1 MGNSKNF
8 HALPAFHPFHGSTDA
23 ACAGRCADAEL
34 SVESAA
40 MNALWIDLPADAMN
54 VAAAFR
60 LVLDTPAGGD
70 ATLRLAAADSCRV
83 WLDGRLAT
91 HGPARAAHGCARV
104 DEIPLAGS
112 TGRRVAIFVEVLS
125 SHVSCYDGVEQDAFF
140 AAEIVA
146 ADGRVLAETGDFEA
160 WSDGTLVRRVRRFS
174 FQRGFV
180 ESRRVA
186 SDPDAFR
193 RGGAAPEGWTR
204 AATVPRA
211 LPRLLPRRAPRPAL
225 PFRDAGA
232 PVARG
237 AFGID
242 PTAAPPFPREV
253 ELVGTQGIKGYPRG
267 EWEDD
272 PAEDAVKLSSHAE
285 SAEFAEVHNGARSKS
300 APNLE
305 PANTRTCERGTALL
319 YDFDRTL
326 TGFFSLRVRAAEPA
340 GATVL
345 VLFDEL
351 RAPEGAR
358 FPVDPFRNQCANV
371 VKWRLGPGEHDLLSF
386 HPNSARFAA
395 VAILEG
401 AAAIERFGIVAYENP
416 DAARIAL
423 PPTGDATLDAIVDAA
438 RATFAQNA
446 VDLLTDCPSRER
458 AGWLCDGFFT
468 GRAEALFTGRNDVER
483 AFLENYALAPQLPRL
498 PDGMVP
504 MCYPADH
511 PNGVFIPNWALWW
524 LLELDAY
531 RARTGDEATV
541 AASRPKIDPLL
552 AWFDRHAGPEGLLE
566 DLPGWVFVEW
576 SACNDADH
584 LRGVNFPTNFLY
596 AAALAAAA
604 RLLGRPALAARGA
617 AVREAAARLAWDG
630 EWFDD
635 NAVRDA
641 GGALRR
647 AGHATETGQY
657 YAFYFGA
664 ADPATHP
671 ALWRRLCDEFGP
683 TRDAARTWPDVPPA
697 NAIVGAYLRLELLL
711 RHGRAA
717 QCLRECRGFFAP
729 MARLTGTLWENLS
742 PEASLDH
749 GFASSAAWL
758 IHRALAT
765 GE

>member
-1 MGNSKNF
+1 
-8 HALPAFHPFHGSTDA
+8 
-23 ACAGRCADAEL
+23 
-34 SVESAA
+34 
-40 MNALWIDLPADAMN
+40 MNATWIDLPADAMN
-54 VAAAFR
+54 VAAGFR
-60 LVLDTPAGGD
+60 LLLDPPAGG
-70 ATLRLAAADSCRV
+70 ATLRLAAADSCRA
-83 WLDGRLAT
+83 WIDGRLAA

-104 DEIPLAGS
+104 EEIPVAAPGA
-112 TGRRVAIFVEVLS
+112 GRRVAVFVEVHS
-125 SHVSCYDGVEQDAFF
+125 AHVPCYDGVEQDAFF
-140 AAEIVA
+140 AAEVVA

-160 WSDGTLVRRVRRFS
+160 WRDETLVRRVRRFS

-186 SDPDAFR
+186 ADPDAFR
-193 RGGAAPEGWTR
+193 RGGAAPEGWIR
-204 AATVPRA
+204 SATVPRA
-211 LPRLLPRRAPRPAL
+211 LPRLLPRGTSRPAL
-225 PFRDAGA
+225 PFRDAGE

-237 AFGID
+237 AFAVD
-242 PTAAPPFPREV
+242 PSAAAPSPREV
-253 ELVGTQGIKGYPRG
+253 ELAGTQEIKGYPRDA
-267 EWEDD
+267 WEDD
-272 PAEDAVKLSSHAE
+272 PATQGAQLVEKSHAE
-285 SAEFAEVHNGARSKS
+285 SPSTLRPFF
-300 APNLE
+300 
-305 PANTRTCERGTALL
+305 L
-319 YDFDRTL
+319 YDFGRTL

-345 VLFDEL
+345 LLFDEL
-351 RAPEGAR
+351 RAPEGSR
-358 FPVDPFRNQCANV
+358 FPVDPFRNHCANV
-371 VKWRLGPGEHDLLSF
+371 VKWRLAPGRHDLLSF

-395 VAILEG
+395 VAVLEG
-401 AAAIERFGIVAYENP
+401 DASIERFGVVPYENP
-416 DAARIAL
+416 DAARAEL
-423 PPTGDATLDAIVDAA
+423 PPTGDAELDAIVGAA

-458 AGWLCDGFFT
+458 AGWLCDAFFT
-468 GRAEALFTGRNDVER
+468 GRAEALFTGSNDAER
-483 AFLENYALAPQLPRL
+483 AFLENYALAPALPSL

-511 PNGVFIPNWALWW
+511 PNGSYIPNWSLWW

-541 AASRPKIDPLL
+541 AASRPKIGPLL

-584 LRGVNFPTNFLY
+584 LRGVNFPTNFLW
-596 AAALAAAA
+596 AAALEAAA
-604 RLLGRPALAARGA
+604 RLLGRPDLAARGA
-617 AVREAAARLAWDG
+617 AVRAAAARLSWDG
-630 EWFDD
+630 EWFAD

-641 GGALRR
+641 SGALRR
-647 AGHATETGQY
+647 TGLVTETGQY
-657 YAFYFGA
+657 YALYFGA

-671 ALWRRLCDEFGP
+671 ALWRRLREEFGP
-683 TRDAARTWPDVPPA
+683 SRDLSRTWPDIPPS

-711 RHGRAA
+711 RDGRAE

-758 IHRALAT
+758 IHRALAAAPHGPT
-765 GE
+765 T